1 MTDLRF
7 AAFPLLSHDL
17 QGSGSW
23 FDDLRKVAAPEQAP
37 SNQGSFLG
45 RREHLLDYDAVAD
58 LKDYNVHHSTCLET
72 KTRAAVGLGHKNA
85 EVAKVLDPLCEISW
99 QDTLDAVASD
109 YFEFGNGYLEVVR
122 DVNGAIVG
130 LYHIPAKDIW
140 VYVEENRNT
149 WHYEV
154 TSRGDFA
161 VIESLLGL
169 RFARFGDR
177 DDFIRRRG
185 VSAENQRRIS
195 EVIHFPLNRGRRSP
209 HYGISDWIAGTPA
222 MELDQC
228 VTQYAFDF
236 FFNGGMPEALFTVIG
251 NRMDPDDWEALKK
264 SFQAHQGIGKRRKLM
279 LLNLHDPDMKAQL
292 DKLTLDGQTTGDNQ
306 ALVDDQALKIVSA
319 HRVPPLLAGIQIP
332 GKLGAANEMSN
343 SIMAFQTLVISHA
356 QKKIS
361 TILATTLGH
370 PELGVDGLDAGAF
383 LGEGTGEQEV
393 DQMGTPDPTTG
404 ISPTKDKDNKGNG
417 FNTIVDEINLGE
429 ADTISRMR
437 TSVAEATV
445 RGRDLSAGPAERG
458 GDIEAGRGSRS

>member
-1 MTDLRF
+1 MTDAQF
-7 AAFPLLSHDL
+7 SSFPLSSHDL
-17 QGSGSW
+17 QGPGSW
-23 FDDLRKVAAPEQAP
+23 FDDLWKAADDERAP

-45 RREHLLDYDAVAD
+45 RRAHLLDYDAVAE
-58 LKDYNVHHSTCLET
+58 LKDHNVHHSTCLET
-72 KTRAAVGLGHKNA
+72 KTRSTVGLGHKNRRVP
-85 EVAKVLDPLCEISW
+85 EVLDPLCEINW

-109 YFEFGNGYLEVVR
+109 YFEFGNGWLEVVR
-122 DVNGAIVG
+122 DDMGAIVG

-140 VYVEENRNT
+140 VYVEENRNLF
-149 WHYEV
+149 HYEV
-154 TSRGDFA
+154 ASRGEFNI
-161 VIESLLGL
+161 IENLSGL

-177 DDFIRRRG
+177 DDFIERRDI
-185 VSAENQRRIS
+185 AEENRQRVS

-236 FFNGGMPEALFTVIG
+236 FFNGGMPEAIYSVIG
-251 NRMDPDDWEALKK
+251 QRMDPDDWEALKK
-264 SFQAHQGIGKRRKLM
+264 TFQSHQGIGKRRKLM
-279 LLNLHDPDMKAQL
+279 LLNLIHPEMKAQL

-343 SIMAFQTLVISHA
+343 SLMAFQTLVISHA

-361 TILATTLGH
+361 SILANTLGH
-370 PELGVDGLDAGAF
+370 PELGVQGLDAGAF
-383 LGEGTGEQEV
+383 LGEGTDEIEV

-404 ISPTKDKDNKGNG
+404 LSPTKPKDNKGNG

-429 ADTISRMR
+429 MDTVSRMR
-437 TSVAEATV
+437 TSVAEATA
-445 RGRDLSAGPAERG
+445 RGRDISQGVAERG
-458 GDIEAGRGSRS
+458 GDIESQRGARS